1 MANSDEH
8 NVRATLQL
16 YIDGTRAG
24 DADLVRRAFNPD
36 ARMSGYLQGQLL
48 CGSPEPFFET
58 VRTAPAPMRSGEPY
72 IAEITHLEITGLAA
86 SATLVEPSYL
96 GLHFTDF
103 LHLLKVDGRWQIVSK
118 TFMHR

>member
-1 MANSDEH
+1 MASGDEQD
-8 NVRATLQL
+8 VRATLQW
-16 YIDGTRAG
+16 YIDGTYQG
-24 DADLVRRAFNPD
+24 DEELVRRAFHPN

-48 CGSPEPFFET
+48 CGGPEPFFET
-58 VRTAPAPMRSGEPY
+58 VRTAPAPARSGEPY
-72 IAEITHLEITGLAA
+72 QAEITHLEIAGPAA

-96 GLHFTDF
+96 GLHFTDY